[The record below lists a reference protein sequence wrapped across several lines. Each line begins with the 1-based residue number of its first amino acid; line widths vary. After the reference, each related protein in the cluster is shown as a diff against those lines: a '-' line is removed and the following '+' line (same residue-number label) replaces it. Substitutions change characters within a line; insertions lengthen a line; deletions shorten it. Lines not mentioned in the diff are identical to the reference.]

1 VGKLDL
7 ILAER
12 RGSQT
17 AEKFG
22 FSAFPIDPRQLAAK
36 RGISVEAKPLKDCY
50 GCLLR
55 QGDHFGIAY
64 SSSLAN
70 EGMINFTIGH
80 ELGHYF
86 LDGHAEALFPG
97 GAGLHQS
104 LGPFKSIDPR
114 EREADHFAV
123 GLLLPEPLFV
133 KELRRLDQGLAAVRA
148 LSELCQTSFTAT
160 AIRYATL
167 AEDPVAIV
175 VATNGVVDFCF
186 LSTPLKEH
194 RGLVWLS
201 KGSKIPKG
209 TPTAKLATD
218 STAVEKG
225 QELGQECS
233 FSDWFEGGPETDCAE
248 EVVGLGRFG
257 QTLTVLWSDQ
267 ALDSD
272 DDDEDEDD
280 DDW

>member
-1 VGKLDL
+1 MGKLDL

-12 RGSQT
+12 RGSLT

-22 FSAFPIDPRQLAAK
+22 FSAFPVDPRQLAAK
-36 RGISVEAKPLKDCY
+36 RGITIEAKPLKDCY

-86 LDGHAEALFPG
+86 LEGHAEALFPG

-104 LGPFKSIDPR
+104 AGPFKSADPR

-123 GLLLPEPLFV
+123 GLLLPEALFV
-133 KELRRLDQGLAAVRA
+133 KELRRSDGGLEAVKSLA
-148 LSELCQTSFTAT
+148 ELCKTSLTAT

-167 AEDPVAIV
+167 AEDPVAII
-175 VATNGVVDFCF
+175 VATNGSVDFCF
-186 LSTPLKEH
+186 LSVPLREH
-194 RGLVWLS
+194 RGLVWQP
-201 KGSKIPKG
+201 KGTKIPKD
-209 TPTAKLATD
+209 TPTAKLTAD
-218 STAVEKG
+218 STAIEKS
-225 QELGQECS
+225 QERAGECS
-233 FSDWFEGGPETDCAE
+233 FSDWLEGAPEMECTE

-267 ALDSD
+267 AIE
-272 DDDEDEDD
+272 DEDEDD
-280 DDW
+280 EDDNDDD